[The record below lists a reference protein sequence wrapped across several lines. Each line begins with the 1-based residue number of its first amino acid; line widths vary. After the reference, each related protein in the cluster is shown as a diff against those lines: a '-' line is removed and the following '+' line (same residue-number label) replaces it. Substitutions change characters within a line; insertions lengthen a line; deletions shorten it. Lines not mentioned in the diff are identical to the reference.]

1 MEILIWGDDM
11 RRQMSISFLCA
22 ILLIALA
29 WLYIKFYNENQLQ
42 DREIT
47 TEISNEMEDATQTA
61 NDYITY
67 QFYIKNEDG
76 KVVVYTVNEQ
86 EKYMDTSIEIEALP
100 MYLQEKIT
108 AGIFFN
114 PANLLALKRL
124 SPATIIYLSFLGT
137 TNIG

>member
-11 RRQMSISFLCA
+11 RRQMSISFFCA

-76 KVVVYTVNEQ
+76 KVVVYTVKEQ

-108 AGIFFN
+108 AGIFFEN
-114 PANLLALKRL
+114 EGKL
-124 SPATIIYLSFLGT
+124 YDFLESYSS
-137 TNIG
+137 

>member
-29 WLYIKFYNENQLQ
+29 WLYIKFYNENQIQ

-76 KVVVYTVNEQ
+76 KVVVYTVKEQ

-108 AGIFFN
+108 AGIFFEN
-114 PANLLALKRL
+114 EGKL
-124 SPATIIYLSFLGT
+124 YDFLESYSS
-137 TNIG
+137 